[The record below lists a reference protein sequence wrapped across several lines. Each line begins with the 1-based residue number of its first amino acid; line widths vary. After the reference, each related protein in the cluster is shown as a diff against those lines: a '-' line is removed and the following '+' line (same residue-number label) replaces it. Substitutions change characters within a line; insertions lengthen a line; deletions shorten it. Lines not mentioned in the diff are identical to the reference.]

1 MNWLNVCKVTDLQPN
16 SGVCALVSEKQIAL
30 FYFPKQN
37 AVYAISNF
45 DPFGEAN
52 VLSRGIVGDLKG
64 EMVVASPLHKEH
76 FNLKT
81 GVCLEYP
88 EVKIPA
94 YACRIDSGFVQIPAK
109 LL

>member
-1 MNWLNVCKVTDLQPN
+1 MNWLDVCSVSDLQEN
-16 SGVCALVSEKQIAL
+16 AGICVLVNGEQVAI
-30 FYFPKQN
+30 FYVKN
-37 AVYAISNF
+37 TVYAISNF

-52 VLSRGIVGDLKG
+52 VLSRGIIGDYRG
-64 EMVVASPLHKEH
+64 EIVVASPLHKEH

-81 GVCLEYP
+81 GECLEHS

-94 YACRIDSGFVQIPAK
+94 YACRIDNGFVQIPAES